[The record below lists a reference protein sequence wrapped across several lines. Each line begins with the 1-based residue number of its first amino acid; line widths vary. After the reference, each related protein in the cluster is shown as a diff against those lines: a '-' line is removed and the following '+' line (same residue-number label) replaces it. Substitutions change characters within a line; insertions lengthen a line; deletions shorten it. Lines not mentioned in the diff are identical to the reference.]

1 MENNYLPK
9 QATISE
15 ACEWLQ
21 DETGEHWTLVR
32 LIEHGLMP
40 WFWLDYQAGWPD
52 AVFNGCHEGYLA
64 PLCFGGDTQRLAAG
78 VSDVLVTMSR
88 TQSGE
93 LFKLE
98 VSPNAVSF
106 PIDDLR
112 FLRDDI
118 TQLAGKL
125 SKPANAPAAKVQ
137 AGAITS
143 PSDDWKDKARAIAD
157 ECFDHDT
164 KMNCRDSLKNYSN
177 RVMVMMQERGIKGP
191 RGIIDNANYVMREAL
206 QSDDW
211 WKKKSK

>member
-21 DETGEHWTLVR
+21 DETGEPWTLAR
-32 LIEHGLMP
+32 LLEHGLMP

-112 FLRDDI
+112 FLREDI
-118 TQLAGKL
+118 KRLA
-125 SKPANAPAAKVQ
+125 SKFDAPAPKGK
-137 AGAITS
+137 AGTS
-143 PSDDWKDKARAIAD
+143 PSGDWKDKARAIAD
-157 ECFDHDT
+157 
-164 KMNCRDSLKNYSN
+164 S
-177 RVMVMMQERGIKGP
+177 
-191 RGIIDNANYVMREAL
+191 EAL
-206 QSDDW
+206 KRYARGEREITARNICEAVATELAKDSTTHGTCGERSSGSIRCQALKG
-211 WKKKSK
+211 WKFIPPLAQTAQVE